1 MVKFYYMFY
10 NIFFQHY
17 PCSSASLRHSPVG
30 AATRLPRPD
39 NTQIINLF
47 PWMDEFEC
55 NWTAVVL
62 TVSGWRLGDP
72 PRHCCCKTMQ
82 FQTNLRDKY
91 FATRSGSWLSE
102 PSDLHRQDW
111 KHSYG
116 VIMTRESSRDSNT
129 LQLYTLPNSAI
140 HHPFFAEIHTSPLA
154 MVYSI
159 GRVFDRM
166 LSVVSMLSYFMAAP
180 E

>member
-1 MVKFYYMFY
+1 M
-10 NIFFQHY
+10 HY
-17 PCSSASLRHSPVG
+17 GLTPKKLSPPFHPARHARSAAWSRVTALRAVSRNHHPCR
-30 AATRLPRPD
+30 
-39 NTQIINLF
+39 
-47 PWMDEFEC
+47 WC
-55 NWTAVVL
+55 
-62 TVSGWRLGDP
+62 GWRLGDPP